1 MNSEEAAK
9 VLQPYLWDYEK
20 TEILE
25 FETIYFF
32 NINERRKG
40 MTSILQSTKGT

>member
-1 MNSEEAAK
+1 MTGEEAFK
-9 VLQPYLWDYEK
+9 ILSPYLWEYEK

-32 NINERRKG
+32 NIAERKK
-40 MTSILQSTKGT
+40 QK